1 MAGRA
6 SMREKLRYKTDTF
19 LSKGSGALFIALT
32 VAFFISLV
40 VISVLRWVFLGFD
53 VVLEFAMGDG
63 VTFMDVVKDFFYGIW
78 LTWLQLTDPGN
89 MAQDNE
95 SGTQLYKI
103 SAVIA
108 GMTGVVIFSALIAFL
123 TTALDQA
130 IDTLKKGHSKVLE
143 EGHTLIIGW
152 GPRVAEILNELVEA
166 NESEKDPV
174 AVVLSEEEKIEMDEF
189 LRNVWTD
196 RRNLRLV
203 TRSGST
209 SSLRALGKVAAEKA
223 DSAIVLA
230 TCGAGASKADQ
241 LTSDAK
247 VIKTVLALVAHV
259 GEDSE
264 INIVA
269 EVFDPRNRAVV
280 KDIAPDRISVID
292 AEEILAKIMI
302 QTSRTSGLSVVYAE
316 LLSFWGCELYFYNN
330 KAWDGKTF
338 GELQFHFPDGVPMG
352 VRQAGETLEMRTDP
366 SYVMKADDE
375 ILIVAEDD
383 STIDYRPQPVAK
395 PTDLEIR
402 DARIEPT
409 KERMLLLGWSEKAP
423 ILISEYSEYVLEGS
437 EAHVMIKSPGP
448 GVQAALDE
456 LNEELDN
463 AGCTHIDKDPL
474 DVDDLASIDPFSYN
488 VIIILPQKPDEEPT
502 PERVDSETIIVLLHL
517 RKLQR
522 EAQEAGRKVES
533 KIITEVLDSSNQELI
548 TRAGVNDFIIS
559 NRMVSMI
566 FAQLANEPDI
576 IHVYD
581 DLFQEDGSEIYVK
594 PAWLYFE
601 KLPMTCKF
609 ADLMACV
616 RKRDTEICIGVK
628 HKAFENDQ
636 DKNFGIT
643 LIPNKNDEITLGWQD
658 GLVVLAEDDM

>member
-1 MAGRA
+1 
-6 SMREKLRYKTDTF
+6 MRERLRYRVDTF

-32 VAFFISLV
+32 VSFLIALA
-40 VISVLRWVFLGFD
+40 VISILRWVFLGMD
-53 VVLEFAMGDG
+53 VVLDFIMGNG
-63 VTFMDVVKDFFYGIW
+63 PTFMDVVRDFFYGIW

-89 MAQDNE
+89 MAQDNQ
-95 SGTQLYKI
+95 SASQLYKI
-103 SAVIA
+103 SAILA

-143 EGHTLIIGW
+143 EDHTLIIGW

-174 AVVLSEEEKIEMDEF
+174 AVVLSEEEKVDMDEL
-189 LRNVWTD
+189 LRIQWTD

-209 SSLRALGKVAAEKA
+209 SSLRALAKVSAERA
-223 DSAIVLA
+223 QSAIVLA
-230 TCGAGASKADQ
+230 TCGAGASSAEK

-269 EVFDPRNRAVV
+269 EIFDPRNRTVV

-316 LLSFWGCELYFYNN
+316 LLSFWGCELYYFNSP
-330 KAWDGKTF
+330 AWQGMSF

-352 VRQAGETLEMRTDP
+352 VRKPGEVLQLRTDP
-366 SYVMKADDE
+366 GYVMESDDE

-383 STIDYRPQPVAK
+383 STIKYLPQPVMQ
-395 PTDLEIR
+395 PTDMAIR
-402 DARIEPT
+402 DARIQPD

-448 GVQAALDE
+448 SVAAALDE
-456 LNEELDN
+456 LNEELEN

-474 DVDDLASIDPFSYN
+474 DVDDLANVDPFSYN
-488 VIIILPQKPDEEPT
+488 VIIILPQKPEEEPS

-522 EAQEAGRKVES
+522 LARQAGKKVETR
-533 KIITEVLDSSNQELI
+533 IITEVLDSSNQELI

-576 IHVYD
+576 IDVYD

-594 PAWLYFE
+594 PAWLYFD
-601 KLPMTCKF
+601 KLPLTCRF
-609 ADLMACV
+609 GDLMSCV
-616 RKRDTEICIGVK
+616 RKRDTEICLGIK
-628 HKAFENDQ
+628 YKKYEHDAHE
-636 DKNFGIT
+636 NFGIK
-643 LIPNKNDEITLGWQD
+643 LIPEKDEEVTLGWTD

>member
-1 MAGRA
+1 MATKA

-32 VAFFISLV
+32 VAFFVALII
-40 VISVLRWVFLGFD
+40 ISVLRWVFLGFD
-53 VVLEFAMGDG
+53 VVIEFAMGDG

-103 SAVIA
+103 SAILA

-152 GPRVAEILNELVEA
+152 GPRVSEILNELVEA

-174 AVVLSEEEKIEMDEF
+174 AVVLSEEEKIDMDEF
-189 LRNVWTD
+189 LRIQWTD

-209 SSLRALGKVAAEKA
+209 SSLRALDKVAAENA
-223 DSAIVLA
+223 ASAIVLA
-230 TCGAGASKADQ
+230 TCGAGASKAEQ
-241 LTSDAK
+241 LSSDAK

-280 KDIAPDRISVID
+280 EDIAPDRISVID
-292 AEEILAKIMI
+292 AEEILAKVMI

-316 LLSFWGCELYFYNN
+316 LLSFWGCELYYYNDT
-330 KAWDGKTF
+330 AWAGKSF
-338 GELQFHFPDGVPMG
+338 GDLQFHFPDGVPMG
-352 VRQAGETLEMRTDP
+352 VRKPDEALELRTDP
-366 SYVMKADDE
+366 DYVMQADDE

-383 STIDYRPQPVAK
+383 STIAFRQQPVMT
-395 PTDLEIR
+395 PQDLAIR
-402 DARIEPT
+402 DARIEPG

-437 EAHVMIKSPGP
+437 EAHVMLTNPGP
-448 GVQAALDE
+448 DVHEALEE
-456 LNEELDN
+456 LNGELEN
-463 AGCTHIDKDPL
+463 AGCSHIDKDPL

-522 EAQEAGRKVES
+522 QAQEAGRKVES
-533 KIITEVLDSSNQELI
+533 KIITEVLDSSNKELI

-576 IHVYD
+576 IDVYN

-601 KLPMTCKF
+601 KLPLTCKF
-609 ADLMACV
+609 GDLMKSV

-628 HKAFENDQ
+628 YKKHENDA
-636 DKNFGIT
+636 DENFGIK
-643 LIPNKNDEITLGWQD
+643 LIPDKNDEITLGWTD

>member
-1 MAGRA
+1 MAKKA
-6 SMREKLRYKTDTF
+6 SLREKLRYKTDTF

-32 VAFFISLV
+32 ISFLISLV
-40 VISVLRWVFLGFD
+40 LISILRWFFLGFD
-53 VVLEFAMGDG
+53 VVLEFIVGDG
-63 VTFMDVVKDFFYGIW
+63 VTFMDVVRDFFYGIW

-103 SAVIA
+103 SAILA

-143 EGHTLIIGW
+143 EDHTLIIGW
-152 GPRVAEILNELVEA
+152 GPRVVEILNELVEA

-174 AVVLSEEEKIEMDEF
+174 AVVLSEEEKIDMDEA
-189 LRNVWTD
+189 LRVQWTD

-209 SSLRALGKVAAEKA
+209 SSLRSLGKVAAENA
-223 DSAIVLA
+223 EAAIVLA
-230 TCGAGASKADQ
+230 TCGAGAAKAEQ

-292 AEEILAKIMI
+292 AEEILAKVMI

-316 LLSFWGCELYFYNN
+316 LLSFWGCELYYYNDP
-330 KAWDGKTF
+330 KWAGKSF
-338 GELQFHFPDGVPMG
+338 GDLQFHFPDGVPMG
-352 VRQAGETLEMRTDP
+352 VRKPEEALELRTDP
-366 SYVMKADDE
+366 DYVMTAEDE

-383 STIDYRPQPVAK
+383 STIAYRPQPVMQ
-395 PTDLEIR
+395 PQDLPIR
-402 DARIEPT
+402 DARIEPG
-409 KERMLLLGWSEKAP
+409 KERMLILGWSEKAP

-437 EAHVMIKSPGP
+437 EAHVMIKDPNP
-448 GVQAALDE
+448 AVLEQLDE
-456 LNEELDN
+456 LNGELDN

-474 DVDDLASIDPFSYN
+474 DVDDLASVHPFTYN

-522 EAQEAGRKVES
+522 LAQAAGKKVES

-576 IHVYD
+576 IAVYD

-601 KLPMTCKF
+601 KLPITCKF
-609 ADLMACV
+609 GDLMKCV
-616 RKRDTEICIGVK
+616 RKRDTEICLGVK
-628 HKAFENDQ
+628 YKRHENDS
-636 DKNFGIT
+636 DENFGIK
-643 LIPNKNDEITLGWQD
+643 LIPEKDEEITLGWTD

>member
-1 MAGRA
+1 MAGKA
-6 SMREKLRYKTDTF
+6 TLREKLRYKVDTF

-32 VAFFISLV
+32 ISFLIALV
-40 VISVLRWVFLGFD
+40 LISVLRWVFLGFD
-53 VVLEFAMGDG
+53 VVLEFALGDG

-103 SAVIA
+103 SAILA

-143 EGHTLIIGW
+143 EDHTLIIGW
-152 GPRVAEILNELVEA
+152 GPRVVEILNELVEA

-174 AVVLSEEEKIEMDEF
+174 AVVLSEEEKIDMDEA
-189 LRNVWTD
+189 LRVQWTD

-203 TRSGST
+203 TRSGAT
-209 SSLRALGKVAAEKA
+209 SSLRSLGKVAAEKA
-223 DSAIVLA
+223 QSAIVLA
-230 TCGAGASKADQ
+230 TCGAGATEAQK

-259 GEDSE
+259 GEEAE

-280 KDIAPDRISVID
+280 KDIDPDRISVID

-302 QTSRTSGLSVVYAE
+302 QTSRTTGLAVVYAE
-316 LLSFWGCELYFYNN
+316 LLSFWGCELYYYNDPRW
-330 KAWDGKTF
+330 AGKSF

-352 VRQAGETLEMRTDP
+352 VRRPGEVLELRTAP
-366 SYVMKADDE
+366 EYVMKADDE
-375 ILIVAEDD
+375 ILIVADDD
-383 STIDYRPQPVAK
+383 STIDYRPQPVAT
-395 PTDLEIR
+395 PTDLAIR
-402 DARIEPT
+402 DARIQPN

-437 EAHVMIKSPGP
+437 EVHVMIKDPNPGILEQL
-448 GVQAALDE
+448 GE
-456 LNEELDN
+456 LNGELEN
-463 AGCTHIDKDPL
+463 ASATHIDRDPL
-474 DVDDLASIDPFSYN
+474 DVDDLASIDPFAYN
-488 VIIILPQKPDEEPT
+488 VIIILPQKPDQEPT

-522 EAQEAGRKVES
+522 EAQEAGRKVET

-576 IHVYD
+576 IAVYD

-594 PAWLYFE
+594 PAWLYFD
-601 KLPMTCKF
+601 KLPITCKF

-616 RKRDTEICIGVK
+616 RKRDTEICLGVK
-628 HKAFENDQ
+628 YKALDNNAEE
-636 DKNFGIT
+636 NFGIK
-643 LIPNKNDEITLGWQD
+643 LIPEKDEEITLGWQD

>member
-1 MAGRA
+1 MAGKA
-6 SMREKLRYKTDTF
+6 SLRDKLRYKTDTF

-32 VAFFISLV
+32 ISFLIALAL
-40 VISVLRWVFLGFD
+40 ISVLRWVFLGFD
-53 VVLEFAMGDG
+53 VVLEFALGDG
-63 VTFMDVVKDFFYGIW
+63 VTFMDVVNDFFYGIW

-103 SAVIA
+103 SAIIA

-143 EGHTLIIGW
+143 EDHTLIIGW

-174 AVVLSEEEKIEMDEF
+174 AVVLSEEDKIEMDEF
-189 LRNVWTD
+189 LRVQWTD

-209 SSLRALGKVAAEKA
+209 SSLRALDKVAAEKA
-223 DSAIVLA
+223 QSAIVLA
-230 TCGAGASKADQ
+230 TCGAGAGKADK

-259 GEDSE
+259 GEESE

-269 EVFDPRNRAVV
+269 EIFDPRNRTVV
-280 KDIAPDRISVID
+280 KDIAPERISVID

-302 QTSRTSGLSVVYAE
+302 QTSRTSGLSVVYSE
-316 LLSFWGCELYFYNN
+316 LLSFWGCELYYHND

-352 VRQAGETLEMRTDP
+352 VRRPGEILELRTDP
-366 SYVMKADDE
+366 EYVMKADDE

-383 STIDYRPQPVAK
+383 STIAYRPQPVAK

-402 DARIEPT
+402 DARIQPG

-448 GVQAALDE
+448 DVAAALDE
-456 LNEELDN
+456 LNEELEN
-463 AGCTHIDKDPL
+463 AGCTHLDKDPL

-522 EAQEAGRKVES
+522 EAQAAGKKVET

-576 IHVYD
+576 IAVYD

-609 ADLMACV
+609 ADLMAAV

-628 HKAFENDQ
+628 YKALENDAAR
-636 DKNFGIT
+636 NFGIE
-643 LIPNKNDEITLGWQD
+643 LIPGKNEEITLGWQD